1 MKRPVECDVFKF
13 GGTSVGSAAA
23 MERAISIVRQ
33 TSVPVVVVVSAM
45 AGITDLLH
53 SAVRCAAAGKA
64 EESEQA
70 VNSFQNKYEELAQ
83 TLLQNEKSKSA
94 VLKQLKSCTDEL
106 RAICSS
112 LMVLRE
118 LTPRSIDVAVARG
131 ERMSA
136 LIFSQAMLERDLQSG
151 LVDATDIL
159 FVNRR
164 FSALVPHEEKCLAAM
179 QENLVPVLIKEKI
192 AVVPGYIASGPDGE
206 LLTLGRGGS
215 DYSATLLAGLLKARQ
230 VVLYKEVDGF
240 LTADPRFVP
249 DARVVPELNYREATE
264 LAYYGAKVLHPRS
277 IIPLLA
283 DEIPL
288 TIKNSL
294 SPEFA
299 GTRVTSMTT
308 GLEFPVKAMTAMAS
322 QAMLT
327 VAGNGMLG
335 VPGIAGK
342 TFATLAAHGI
352 SVSVITQ
359 ASSESSICFV
369 VPADQA
375 ATAQRVLNEAFE
387 YERSVRLIDD
397 VKIDAGIAVLAVV
410 GLGMKGTPGIASR
423 VFSALSR
430 KKINILAIAQ
440 GSSELNISMVI
451 LESEVKSALNELH
464 AEFRLEKLRPLP
476 ERVEKHI
483 DIAMLGC
490 GQIGRTFLRQVMGQ
504 KSYLNINLGV
514 SAKCLALVDSSAA
527 QINTAGFSDDVLQ
540 GILRDKDAGL
550 RLVKNPV
557 EPSIQTL
564 RRGLFTHAL
573 AKGVVV
579 DVTAD
584 DTWPTLME
592 FIEQGFHVVLANKKP
607 LTVSM
612 TKYRQMSA
620 LAAAKGVWIRH
631 EATVGAGLPV
641 LDTIAKLQSAG
652 DTIESML
659 GCLSGTLGYISTQ
672 ISAGVHF
679 STAVGEARQ
688 LGYTEPHPAED
699 LSGRDVARKALIL
712 ARTIGR
718 EVELEDIRVTPLFR
732 QELFDEDPNVFV
744 NNLRDM
750 DDEMAAMV
758 AEGRKQG
765 TLPRFVARIE
775 KDRIS
780 VGLEMVAENSPLGG
794 LRGTDNQIVFR
805 SHRYSAHPLVVTGPG
820 AGADVTA
827 AGVLNDVISIAVSH
841 FGR

>member
-1 MKRPVECDVFKF
+1 MKKPVQCDVFKF
-13 GGTSVGSAAA
+13 GGTSVGSADAV
-23 MERAISIVRQ
+23 ERAISIVRQ
-33 TSVPVVVVVSAM
+33 TSVPVVVVVSAA

-53 SAVRCAAAGKA
+53 AAVRSAAAGDDR
-64 EESEQA
+64 ESERA
-70 VNSFQNKYEELAQ
+70 VTSFYEKYESLIQSLVKDGQFRQAAVAA
-83 TLLQNEKSKSA
+83 LQSCSA
-94 VLKQLKSCTDEL
+94 EL

-118 LTPRSIDVAVARG
+118 LTQRSIDVAVARG

-136 LIFSQAMLERDLQSG
+136 LIFSYALRERDVRAG
-151 LVDATDIL
+151 LVDAADIL

-164 FSALVPHEEKCLAAM
+164 FSALVPQAEKCLAAM
-179 QENLVPVLIKEKI
+179 DEKLIPALENERIV
-192 AVVPGYIASGPDGE
+192 VVPGYIASGADGE

-240 LTADPRFVP
+240 LTADPRYVS

-299 GTRVTSMTT
+299 GTQVTSRAT
-308 GLEFPVKAMTAMAS
+308 GLEFPVKAMTAMAA
-322 QAMLT
+322 QTMLT

-375 ATAQRVLNEAFE
+375 LTAQRVLNEAFE
-387 YERSVRLIDD
+387 YERSARLIDE
-397 VKIDAGIAVLAVV
+397 VKVDSGIAVLAVV

-423 VFSALSR
+423 VFTALSR

-451 LESEVKSALNELH
+451 LEQEVKAALNELH

-490 GQIGRTFLRQVMGQ
+490 GQIGRTFLRQVMSQ
-504 KSYLNINLGV
+504 KTYLNTNLGV
-514 SAKCLALVDSSAA
+514 SAKCLALVDSTSA
-527 QINTAGFSDDVLQ
+527 QINTSGFPDHVLND
-540 GILRDKDAGL
+540 ILRDKDAGL
-550 RLVKNPV
+550 RLVKD
-557 EPSIQTL
+557 PSELPIQTL

-607 LTVSM
+607 LTVPM
-612 TKYRQMSA
+612 DNYKKMYA

-679 STAVGEARQ
+679 STAVGEARR

-718 EVELEDIRVTPLFR
+718 EVELDDIKVTPLFR
-732 QELFDEDPNVFV
+732 QELFDADPNVFV

-750 DDEMAAMV
+750 DDEIAALV

-775 KDRIS
+775 KERIS
-780 VGLEMVAENSPLGG
+780 VGLEMAAENSPLGG

-805 SHRYSAHPLVVTGPG
+805 SQRYSAHPLVVTGPG

-827 AGVLNDVISIAVSH
+827 AGVLNDVVSIAVSH

>member
-1 MKRPVECDVFKF
+1 M
-13 GGTSVGSAAA
+13 GSAAA
-23 MERAISIVRQ
+23 IERAISIVRQ
-33 TSVPVVVVVSAM
+33 TSGPLVVVVSAM
-45 AGITDLLH
+45 AGVTDVLH
-53 SAVRCAAAGKA
+53 AAVRTAAAGLSH
-64 EESEQA
+64 ESEQA
-70 VNSFQNKYEELAQ
+70 IQAFHQKYENVIQ
-83 TLLQNEKSKSA
+83 TLLKSEQAKA
-94 VLKQLKSCTDEL
+94 EALKQLNSCTEEL

-118 LTPRSIDVAVARG
+118 LTARSIDVAVARG

-136 LIFSQAMLERDLQSG
+136 LIFSQAMVERDLSAE
-151 LVDATDIL
+151 LIDATEIL

-179 QENLVPVLIKEKI
+179 QKSLMPALLAEKVV
-192 AVVPGYIASGPDGE
+192 VVPGYIASGPEGE

-215 DYSATLLAGLLKARQ
+215 DYSATLLAGLLKARE

-342 TFATLAAHGI
+342 TFATLATHGI

-369 VPADQA
+369 VPSDQA
-375 ATAQRVLNEAFE
+375 ANAQRVLNEAFE
-387 YERSVRLIDD
+387 YERSAKLIDD

-451 LESEVKSALNELH
+451 LDTEIKAALNELH

-476 ERVEKHI
+476 ERIEKHI

-490 GQIGRTFLRQVMGQ
+490 GQIGRTFLRQVMSQ
-504 KSYLNINLGV
+504 KSYLNANLGV
-514 SAKCLALVDSSAA
+514 SAKCLALVDSSSAK
-527 QINTAGFSDDVLQ
+527 INTSGFTDNVLQ
-540 GILRDKDAGL
+540 DILRDKDAGL
-550 RLVKNPV
+550 SLVKNSS
-557 EPSIQTL
+557 EPSLQTL

-584 DTWPTLME
+584 DTWSTLME

-607 LTVSM
+607 LTVPM
-612 TKYRQMSA
+612 NQYRQMYA

-718 EVELEDIRVTPLFR
+718 DVDLEDIQITPLFR
-732 QELFDEDPNVFV
+732 QELFHENPTVFV
-744 NNLRDM
+744 NNLREM

-758 AEGRKQG
+758 SEGRRHG

-775 KDRIS
+775 KDRIT
-780 VGLEMVAENSPLGG
+780 VGLEMVADNSPLGG

-805 SHRYSAHPLVVTGPG
+805 SQRYAAHPLVVTGPG
-820 AGADVTA
+820 AGAEVTA
-827 AGVLNDVISIAVSH
+827 AGVLNDVVSIAVSH